1 MRIPGLFVVRFQFS
15 RVRNETETKQN
26 KTKQQLQQQQQQQQQ
41 NDLTSIQH
49 YATARNLHR
58 VTRCMHG
65 FLL

>member
-26 KTKQQLQQQQQQQQQ
+26 KTKQQLQQQQQQQQ